1 MSADGTPTGPEAGT
15 RAVLG
20 GASWRI
26 TRGDPTPEELAALAV
41 VLTARLR
48 AAQGGE
54 GAAAPRRGASWDGC
68 PGRRPAPA
76 WTARSLPGW
85 RPAA

>member
-1 MSADGTPTGPEAGT
+1 MSADGTPTGPEAET

-26 TRGDPTPEELAALAV
+26 TRGNPTPEELAALAV
-41 VLTARLR
+41 VLATRLR
-48 AAQGGE
+48 AAHTDDGT
-54 GAAAPRRGASWDGC
+54 AAPLRGASWDGG

-85 RPAA
+85 RSAA

>member
-1 MSADGTPTGPEAGT
+1 MSADGTPTGPEAET
-15 RAVLG
+15 RDVLS

-41 VLTARLR
+41 VLAARLR
-48 AAQGGE
+48 AARTDDGT
-54 GAAAPRRGASWDGC
+54 AAPLRGASWDGG
-68 PGRRPAPA
+68 PERRPAPA

-85 RPAA
+85 RSAA